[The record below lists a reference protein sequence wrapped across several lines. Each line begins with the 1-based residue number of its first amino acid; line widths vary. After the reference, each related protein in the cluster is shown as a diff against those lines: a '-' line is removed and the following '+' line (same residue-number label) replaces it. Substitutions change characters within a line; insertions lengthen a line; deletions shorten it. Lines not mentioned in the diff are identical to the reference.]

1 MHNLY
6 VVESRGQ
13 RVLTSAQIADCYDT
27 TVDCIKQNFYANRNR
42 FIEGKHYIALTGT
55 ELKAFKNEVRI
66 PYQDEKQEEN
76 EVRIPHPAEMK
87 ARYQFNSQFK
97 YAKSLYLWTE
107 KGALLHAKSLN
118 TDKAWQV
125 YDYLVDFYFRAK
137 EEVQKPVTQEIV
149 LKGALTGKKK
159 NAGQIPHMDNPLAV
173 LHVLLQVA
181 EEEGIEVR
189 SFPFQN
195 IDSVLKG
202 KCIGI
207 RQQLSM
213 EKVTYELAWELAH
226 LFIHY
231 DAGNIIESPLAKE
244 YNDQATR
251 AAGMII
257 RMLNRQVSG
266 S

>member
-1 MHNLY
+1 MQLPEAIE
-6 VVESRGQ
+6 VKGI
-13 RVLTSAQIADCYDT
+13 RVLTTRQIAAAYET
-27 TVDCIKQNFYANRNR
+27 KEIQVNQNFKNNRKR
-42 FIEGKHYIALTGT
+42 FVEGKHYISLSGDG
-55 ELKAFKNEVRI
+55 LKVFKNQLEKIEV
-66 PYQDEKQEEN
+66 
-76 EVRIPHPAEMK
+76 V
-87 ARYQFNSQFK
+87 
-97 YAKSLYLWTE
+97 KSRTSHLYLWTE

-118 TDKAWQV
+118 TDKAWQA
-125 YDYLVDFYFRAK
+125 YEYLVDYYFRTK
-137 EEVQKPVTQEIV
+137 EEAQKPATQEII
-149 LKGALTGKKK
+149 LKGAPEGKKK

-257 RMLNRQVSG
+257 RVLNQKVSV
-266 S
+266 

>member
-1 MHNLY
+1 MQLPQT
-6 VVESRGQ
+6 VEVKGI
-13 RVLTSAQIADCYDT
+13 RVLTSKQLADEYDAS
-27 TVDCIKQNFYANRNR
+27 VKQIKQNFSNNRDR
-42 FIEGKHYIALTGT
+42 FVEGKHYISFTGDD
-55 ELKAFKNEVRI
+55 LRIFKNQV
-66 PYQDEKQEEN
+66 EN
-76 EVRIPHPAEMK
+76 FDLVANRTSH
-87 ARYQFNSQFK
+87 
-97 YAKSLYLWTE
+97 LYLWTE

-118 TDKAWQV
+118 TDKAWQA
-125 YDYLVDFYFRAK
+125 YEYLVDYYFRTR
-137 EEVQKPVTQEIV
+137 EDVQKPVTHEIV
-149 LKGALTGKKK
+149 LKGAPAGKKK

-231 DAGNIIESPLAKE
+231 NAGNIIESPLAKE

-251 AAGMII
+251 VAGMII

-266 S
+266 V